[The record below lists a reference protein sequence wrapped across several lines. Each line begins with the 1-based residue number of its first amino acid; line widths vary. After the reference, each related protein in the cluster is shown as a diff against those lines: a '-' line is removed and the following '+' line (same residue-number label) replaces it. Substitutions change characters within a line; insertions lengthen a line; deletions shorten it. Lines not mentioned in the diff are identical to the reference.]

1 MYGATGE
8 AISTSPEWALAL
20 LHTHAHMLSLVAL
33 ELHTLAVHDQLP
45 RAAPLLAILLG
56 EPTKPEYGDVRGRWR
71 SLLDATD
78 VTWMDEHEAHNPKL
92 AARLSPALVQD
103 PIMAASRAYDI
114 HAVASLLL
122 EERGTQDHAV
132 WLDQA
137 RLVLLWAASQNT
149 RKALAH
155 ARQEAC
161 AAWRQVLDV
170 LVCDVLGTTV
180 RVDVRVPF
188 LLDCVSALLPRLNET
203 DAVSY
208 THLTLPT
215 NREV

>member
-1 MYGATGE
+1 
-8 AISTSPEWALAL
+8 
-20 LHTHAHMLSLVAL
+20 
-33 ELHTLAVHDQLP
+33 
-45 RAAPLLAILLG
+45 
-56 EPTKPEYGDVRGRWR
+56 
-71 SLLDATD
+71 
-78 VTWMDEHEAHNPKL
+78 
-92 AARLSPALVQD
+92 
-103 PIMAASRAYDI
+103 MAASRAYDI

-180 RVDVRVPF
+180 RVDVRMPF

-203 DAVSY
+203 DETTVPSMAASTILSLLHAVRACEDQSDADLGMIGPDRLVDTVRAILPVSY

-215 NREV
+215 IYSV